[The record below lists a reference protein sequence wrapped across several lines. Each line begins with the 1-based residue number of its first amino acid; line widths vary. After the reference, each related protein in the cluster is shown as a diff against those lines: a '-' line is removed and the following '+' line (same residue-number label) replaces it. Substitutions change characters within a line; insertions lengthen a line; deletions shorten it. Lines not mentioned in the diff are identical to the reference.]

1 MGHKR
6 GKRKN
11 NVAKRLSNKNNHVF
25 KSTESAAAEVLI
37 PPPASSSSEAAS
49 SSDSLQPE
57 VSSLETEED
66 EVSVPETKCPQD
78 LVCSFEPSE
87 KPQSPV
93 EETADQIA
101 DQIDQVCV
109 SSRVFKRNFILSHNS
124 PICDECQTQ
133 SA

>member
-25 KSTESAAAEVLI
+25 KSTESAAEVL

-109 SSRVFKRNFILSHNS
+109 TSRVFKRNFILSHNS
-124 PICDECQTQ
+124 PIYDECQTQ

>member
-11 NVAKRLSNKNNHVF
+11 NVAKRLSNKNNHVI
-25 KSTESAAAEVLI
+25 KSTESAAEVL
-37 PPPASSSSEAAS
+37 PPPASEAAS

-109 SSRVFKRNFILSHNS
+109 STRVLKRNFILSHNS
-124 PICDECQTQ
+124 PIFDECLT
-133 SA
+133 

>member
-25 KSTESAAAEVLI
+25 KSTESAAEVL
-37 PPPASSSSEAAS
+37 PPPASSSEAAS

-109 SSRVFKRNFILSHNS
+109 TSRVFKRNFILSLNS
-124 PICDECQTQ
+124 HSTIYDECQTQ

>member
-101 DQIDQVCV
+101 DQIDQVCA
-109 SSRVFKRNFILSHNS
+109 SSRVFK
-124 PICDECQTQ
+124 
-133 SA
+133 

>member
-25 KSTESAAAEVLI
+25 KSTESAAEVL

-109 SSRVFKRNFILSHNS
+109 SCPVFNEICFIKVFNNRKNL
-124 PICDECQTQ
+124 
-133 SA
+133 